1 MSEYLSYA
9 QFVKDRNNFRKA
21 GTNTGSFLN
30 VLDSPSHKYFK
41 ILFYFSGSAKTN
53 LSVDAYGLTSGLLAP
68 TWENFAGTN
77 NTDYYN
83 YNSAWAYLK
92 MNDENERA
100 DKLEQFVTLLS
111 NISTYSPWYFNSIS
125 GIQEALERKPTEDG
139 KFELGEAK
147 KLSITCLPDA
157 FDNRLT
163 TLLELY
169 RTVTWSW
176 IHKKEILPANLR
188 KFDMAVYIFESPV
201 DGWHKDAE
209 NDYDSLDGSGT
220 IPSYKMI
227 EFHDCEFNY
236 NSIKSGFNEL
246 NNQEGFAPTYTIDI
260 TYKDCYDISYNS
272 LLVNTI
278 GDVIKTDIYQAIMDD
293 SDDVSNTLDVENS
306 LANINNKVTQQST
319 KSSINNTI
327 NSVNNNLLQDA
338 GIKNN
343 KYYYAT
349 PGNLENTNPFGISKK
364 RYKVNYEPDFIGNA
378 IGQIAGH
385 FVEDIKDK
393 FKRAVLGNIHTYSL
407 TDFAVEAKNLME
419 GNIISAGMTVA
430 DYIKNGQKL
439 AAMKLQQKPSG
450 NIYPKVMITD
460 NSKPSGNIYPDAS
473 VDNTTKQK
481 PSGDLF
487 PEPVKPSQ
495 MPLGNIFN

>member
-278 GDVIKTDIYQAIMDD
+278 GDVIKADIYQAIMDD

-306 LANINNKVTQQST
+306 LN
-319 KSSINNTI
+319 
-327 NSVNNNLLQDA
+327 
-338 GIKNN
+338 
-343 KYYYAT
+343 
-349 PGNLENTNPFGISKK
+349 
-364 RYKVNYEPDFIGNA
+364 PDFIGNA